1 MKTYEKGLNT
11 VQASCIYQVFTIY
24 R

>member
-1 MKTYEKGLNT
+1 MTLNYSPT
-11 VQASCIYQVFTIY
+11 E